1 MKKAD
6 IGLIGLAVMGENLAL
21 NMESKGFTV
30 AVYNRNFPGE
40 EGVVDRFVNGRG
52 KGKNFIATHSIEE
65 LTDAVKRPRIIMMM
79 IKAGAPV
86 DEMIEQ
92 LLPYMS
98 PGDVIIDGGNSDFHD
113 TERRVKEVEAKG
125 LYFVGSGISG
135 GEEGALHGPSVMP
148 GGSPEAWP
156 IVKDIL
162 QGIAAKLDDGTP
174 CCQWIGRGGAG
185 HFVKMVH
192 NGIEYG
198 DMQLISEAYSLLKN
212 RKGLEDDEMS
222 VVFEEWNK
230 GELDSFLIEITK
242 NILRFRDED
251 GKSLLDKILDVAGQK
266 GTGKWSAIA
275 AMDESDP
282 LTLVTEAVYARL
294 LSALYAEREKAA
306 GLYPEP
312 VELGENLFVEEIR
325 QALYASKLISYAQGF
340 SLIRRASEHYGWE
353 LDYGTIA
360 QIWRKGCIIRSVF
373 LQKITEAYRK
383 NPKLENLLFDDF
395 FRTKIQ
401 NALPSWRKTV
411 SEGALSGVALPAMSS
426 ALSYFDGLRTLHSA
440 ANLIQAQRDYFGAH
454 TYERTDRERGIFFH
468 TNWTGEGGN
477 TVSGTYNV

>member
-65 LTDAVKRPRIIMMM
+65 LTEAVKRPRIIMMM

-92 LLPYMS
+92 LLPHMS

-125 LYFVGSGISG
+125 LYFIGSGISG

-212 RKGLEDDEMS
+212 RKGLDNDEMS

-251 GKSLLDKILDVAGQK
+251 GKPLLDKILDVAGQK
-266 GTGKWSAIA
+266 GTGKWSAIV

-282 LTLVTEAVYARL
+282 LTLITEAVYARL
-294 LSALYAEREKAA
+294 LSALYVEREKAS

-340 SLIRRASEHYGWE
+340 SLIRRASEHYDWD

-401 NALPSWRKTV
+401 KALPSWRKV
-411 SEGALSGVALPAMSS
+411 VAEGALSGVALPAMSS
-426 ALSYFDGLRTLHSA
+426 ALSYFDGLRTMYSA

-454 TYERTDRERGIFFH
+454 TYERTDRERGLFFH

-477 TVSGTYNV
+477 TVSGTYNA